1 MIQPPFLRA
10 SRLPR
15 AALFVPLFALL
26 GACSSSPTDV
36 TPKPQEDAGTDSP
49 DAATSP
55 EFQSVLAFL
64 GDQMKANDIAGA
76 SIAVVQSGKLTFSGG
91 LGVKKEPD
99 SDTVNA
105 TTLFTVASLSKM
117 VLAATAM
124 TLVEDGK
131 LDPSR
136 PVTDYVPLK
145 LEAPF
150 DASTI
155 TIHDLLTHTSGLP
168 DLDVDT
174 TSCPAVAGEAAKW
187 FAANDAEPLWAPP
200 GAVWDY
206 CNRGYSVMGW
216 VIEAIMGTPYWDLA
230 TSRILGPA
238 GMTTATFDPAQALA
252 TGPAF
257 GHVIDPVTG
266 QTTYNPP
273 AAVDCAVV
281 RGPSGVMASAVDYAH
296 FAEMLLASG
305 GSTLKPSSVATME
318 TRFANTDELPS
329 AREHYGYGLFIDDDY
344 KGLTVLRHNGSVGFG
359 YKTSIWLVPAK
370 GFAVI
375 VFYNA
380 TGSEPDVVSDFAL
393 STFLGLTSVPDP
405 DYLTSPSTWGPYVGT
420 YVDPYN
426 LGTVDVTLTGTS
438 LLLSST
444 GFGVSDVALV
454 QEAGDMFQAKIGSD
468 DVNLVFYPGPKG
480 PAAWVV
486 TREGVAA
493 RQ

>member
-1 MIQPPFLRA
+1 MHF
-10 SRLPR
+10 SRFPSFPR
-15 AALFVPLFALL
+15 AALVPVLFALL
-26 GACSSSPTDV
+26 GACSGSGPGETPP
-36 TPKPQEDAGTDSP
+36 PKPPQDSGTDSA

-55 EFQSVLAFL
+55 EFRSVLAFL
-64 GDQMKANDIAGA
+64 GDQMKASDIAGA
-76 SIAVVQSGKLTFSGG
+76 SIAVVENGKLAYQSG

-99 SDTVNA
+99 SDPVNA

-124 TLVEDGK
+124 TLVEEGK
-131 LDPSR
+131 LDTSR

-155 TIHDLLTHTSGLP
+155 TIHNLLTHTSGLP

-174 TSCPAVAGEAAKW
+174 TVCPAVAGEDAKW
-187 FAANDAEPLWAPP
+187 FAANDDEPLWSPP

-206 CNRGYSVMGW
+206 CNRGFGVMGW
-216 VIEAIMGTPYWDLA
+216 VIEAITGTPYWDVA

-257 GHVIDPVTG
+257 GHVVDPVTG
-266 QTTYNPP
+266 QTTYNAPE
-273 AAVDCAVV
+273 AIDCSVV
-281 RGPSGVMASAVDYAH
+281 RAPSGVMASVVDYAH
-296 FAEMLLASG
+296 FAEMLLSSG
-305 GSTLKPSSVATME
+305 GSVLKPSSVATME
-318 TRFANTDELPS
+318 TRFSNTDEIPGG
-329 AREHYGYGLFIDDDY
+329 REHYGYGLFIDDDY
-344 KGLTVLRHNGSVGFG
+344 KGQTIVRHNGSVGFG
-359 YKTSIWLVPAK
+359 YKTSIWLVPTK

-375 VFYNA
+375 VFYNG
-380 TGSEPDVVSDFAL
+380 TGAEPDTVSQFAVD
-393 STFLGLTSVPDP
+393 TFLGLTNIPDP
-405 DYLTSPSTWGPYVGT
+405 NYLTSPSTWTPYVGT

-426 LGTVDVTLTGTS
+426 LGTVDVTLTGSS
-438 LLLSST
+438 LLLSASRL
-444 GFGVSDVALV
+444 GVSNLPLT
-454 QEAGDMFQAKIGSD
+454 QESGDMFQAKLFGD
-468 DVNLVFYPGPKG
+468 NVNLVFYPGPKG
-480 PAAWVV
+480 PAGWLV